1 MNRSFANKNAQVTAC
16 TMDCPDACSLVLSRD
31 EDEFIKLR
39 GNPDHP
45 ITAGFTC
52 AKIKKHLKR
61 LRSPDRIRHPML
73 RDGKDWNAISWE
85 DALDL
90 CAQKIQQLRA
100 KPKAILHI
108 HGSGAKGVL
117 KEGTALFFNQLGT
130 SRTWGSLCDAA
141 GYMAYIRDFGS
152 RENNDITDLINA
164 SSIVNWGKD
173 LSRSSIHTAAF
184 IRQAHKKGTRVVTVS
199 PGDEGNH
206 RFTDQHIR
214 IRPGTDRFLAAA
226 LIHLF
231 AEQGRISTGVLRRTK
246 NSDKFISRILSYPLQ
261 RLVDACDV
269 SLKEVEE
276 LFEIYAA
283 DKPVATVVGSG
294 LQRYRYGG
302 ENVRFINAVAM
313 ISGNI
318 GISGGGSYFHMHSYR
333 NLNLNWLQP
342 NKKQP
347 RRSFPLGTIGK
358 DILAAS
364 DPTVK
369 MIWVN
374 CINIVNQAPDSR
386 LIIRAFERVDFKVVV
401 DAFWND
407 TAQQADLVLPAK
419 LMLEQE
425 DIIGSFLHEYVH
437 YVTQLVE
444 APGEAKDDYW
454 ILTELGKRLDPPV
467 KLPDKDSAFR
477 MALES
482 PYIDTS
488 LEQLRHQKCA
498 CAARPAV
505 AYKGLQF
512 DHRDKKYRFPLTLH
526 AEPEPPAGYPLRLL
540 TLVRRQTQH
549 SQILPNQQ
557 KKLPEI
563 WIAPDCPVLANLDLK
578 NEMYLISPLG
588 RLKVTAHTLPGLHP
602 EAVLYRRGDWIS
614 QGGGANQLIEA
625 NLTDIGF
632 GTAFYHQFVNL
643 ENAKETR

>member
-1 MNRSFANKNAQVTAC
+1 MNQSSANKNAQATAC

-31 EDEFIKLR
+31 DEEVVKIK

-52 AKIKKHLKR
+52 SKIKKHLRR
-61 LRSPDRIRHPML
+61 LQSPDRILQPML
-73 RDGKDWNAISWE
+73 RDGSDWKSISW
-85 DALDL
+85 DNALDL
-90 CAQKIQQLRA
+90 CAKKIQQLRG
-100 KPKAILHI
+100 KPKSILHI

-117 KEGTALFFNQLGT
+117 KEGTARFFNQLGT

-152 RENNDITDLINA
+152 RLNNDITDIVNA

-173 LSRSSIHTAAF
+173 LSRSSIHTASF
-184 IRQAHKKGTRVVTVS
+184 IRQAHKNGTKVVTIS
-199 PGDEGNH
+199 PGDEGNR
-206 RFTDQHIR
+206 RFSDQHIR

-226 LIHLF
+226 LIQLF
-231 AEQGRISTGVLRRTK
+231 IERGRIPSGVLQHTK
-246 NSDKFISRILSYPLQ
+246 NSEKFISRIMSYPLQ
-261 RLVDACDV
+261 QLTAACDV
-269 SLKEVEE
+269 TLKEVEQ
-276 LFEIYAA
+276 LFEIYAE
-283 DKPVATVVGSG
+283 DKPVASVVGTG

-333 NLNLNWLQP
+333 NLNLNWLEP
-342 NKKQP
+342 DKKQP

-364 DPTVK
+364 DPAVK

-374 CINIVNQAPDSR
+374 CINIVNQAPDSQ
-386 LIIRAFERVDFKVVV
+386 LIIHALERVDFKVVV

-407 TAQQADLVLPAK
+407 TAQQADLVLPSK

-425 DIIGSFLHEYVH
+425 DIIGSFLHDYVH
-437 YVTQLVE
+437 YVDQILE

-454 ILTELGKRLDPPV
+454 ILSELGRRLEPPV
-467 KLPDKDSAFR
+467 QLPDKDSAFR
-477 MALES
+477 LALES

-488 LEQLRHQKCA
+488 LEQLRHQKCV
-498 CAARPAV
+498 CADRPAV
-505 AYKGLQF
+505 AYEGLQF
-512 DHRDKKYRFPLTLH
+512 NHQDKKYRFPLTLH
-526 AEPEPPAGYPLRLL
+526 TEPEPPPGYPLRLL
-540 TLVRRQTQH
+540 TLVRRQAQH
-549 SQILPNQQ
+549 SQMLPNQQ
-557 KKLPEI
+557 RKLPEI
-563 WIAPDCPVLANLDLK
+563 WIAPDCPALADLNLNNAVDLV
-578 NEMYLISPLG
+578 SPLG
-588 RLKVTAHTLPGLHP
+588 RLKVNAHTLPGLHP

-632 GTAFYHQFVNL
+632 GAAFYQQYVNL
-643 ENAKETR
+643 ENTKETR